1 METMQSETIFK
12 QVQEMWGLRIE
23 TIFFLG
29 GRIHK
34 DQVSPPPPPK
44 ECSLAPLGN
53 NVQGPD
59 DNAQKFSPL

>member
-12 QVQEMWGLRIE
+12 QVQEMSGLRIE
-23 TIFFLG
+23 TIFFLS

-34 DQVSPPPPPK
+34 DQVSPASPK

-53 NVQGPD
+53 NIQGSD

>member
-1 METMQSETIFK
+1 MEIMQIETIFE

-34 DQVSPPPPPK
+34 DQVSVPPAPK
-44 ECSLAPLGN
+44 GMLTSSFR
-53 NVQGPD
+53 
-59 DNAQKFSPL
+59 K